1 MVTIKEIARECNVS
15 ATTVSNIL
23 NGKEHKVSEETKR
36 RVQEAVLR
44 LGYRPN
50 YMAKGLRTQ
59 KTGMICI
66 VAEDIAQF
74 TTPEIVEGIMG
85 CCEEHGYRI
94 IVKNLRMYAR
104 WGGSWYNDIRAQ
116 DSVRNPAIQE
126 ITPMTADGVL
136 YIAGHA
142 RRINCFPENF
152 PLPAVM
158 IHSYA
163 ENPNVPSVL
172 MDDERAAYEL
182 VSYLISKGHRK
193 IGVIG
198 GREDNI
204 HTQKRLLGYQR
215 ALYSHGILYNPE
227 WVCYARWDL
236 ESAYREAQSLL
247 ETGITA
253 VFCMADR
260 MAGGVYRYLDEQGMR
275 AGRDFS
281 VVGFDNQDIAEY
293 FVPGLTTMA
302 QPLREMG
309 RKAAKLLME
318 KMEHTGDETQR
329 PYEEILIPCSFIER
343 ESVRSLLPQ
352 EENYLK

>member
-85 CCEEHGYRI
+85 CCEEYGYRI

-142 RRINCFPENF
+142 RRINCFPEDF

-163 ENPNVPSVL
+163 ENPSVPSVL

-182 VSYLISKGHRK
+182 VSYLIAKGHSR

-215 ALYSHGILYNPE
+215 ALYEHGILYNPE
-227 WVCYARWDL
+227 WIRYARWDL
-236 ESAYREAQSLL
+236 ESAYREAESLL
-247 ETGITA
+247 KTGITA

-318 KMEHTGDETQR
+318 RMEHRGTAAQR
-329 PYEEILIPCSFIER
+329 PHEEILIPCSFIER
-343 ESVRSLLPQ
+343 SSVCRLPLP
-352 EENYLK
+352 EENK